1 MNKTAIVTGV
11 TGQMGSFFAEF
22 LLSQGIT
29 VIGVTRRLSVPNEE
43 NIKKIKD
50 NEKIIFELMDLGDS
64 HSINNIVEKYKP
76 DYFINCAANSFV
88 GTSWDC
94 PEQHFEYNCLGVL
107 RQLEAIRKH
116 SPSTRYI
123 NFGSSEEFGDVVTV
137 PQDENH
143 PPRARSPYGASKIA
157 ARQIIK
163 VYRESYSLYA
173 LQCWCFNYES
183 ERRGE
188 EFVTRKITKGVARI
202 QHAIKN
208 GISFEPIKLGNL
220 EAKRDWSYC
229 VDFVDGVWKM
239 LNQDANY
246 LKGDFEDFNF
256 RYQHDGQNERSKQRE
271 TQWLSKNI
279 KEYVLSSDETHSIR
293 EFVELA
299 FKSAGIEGIWIGEK
313 LETLYALPNYL
324 SDFAQLG
331 SIKLVEIDEKFYRP
345 CEVELLFGDSTKAR
359 EQLGWTPKCSF
370 GDLVKK
376 MVDSDVNDLKMSCG

>member
-50 NEKIIFELMDLGDS
+50 NKKIIFELMDLGDS

-107 RQLEAIRKH
+107 RQLEAIRKN
-116 SPSTRYI
+116 SPSTRYV
-123 NFGSSEEFGDVVTV
+123 NFGSSEEFGDVVAI
-137 PQDENH
+137 PQNEEH
-143 PPRARSPYGASKIA
+143 PARARSPYGASKIA

-163 VYRESYSLYA
+163 VYRESYNLFA

-202 QHAIKN
+202 KKAIENKT
-208 GISFEPIKLGNL
+208 SFDPICLGNINS
-220 EAKRDWSYC
+220 ARDWSYC
-229 VDFVDGVWKM
+229 PDFVEGVWLM
-239 LNQDANY
+239 LNQ
-246 LKGDFEDFNF
+246 
-256 RYQHDGQNERSKQRE
+256 E
-271 TQWLSKNI
+271 TP
-279 KEYVLSSDETHSIR
+279 KEYVLSSNETHTIR

-299 FKSAGIEGIWIGEK
+299 FWYAGLDGIWQNKTGHPE
-313 LETLYALPNYL
+313 
-324 SDFAQLG
+324 
-331 SIKLVEIDEKFYRP
+331 DEEFIVNGQIVMKINPKFYRP
-345 CEVELLFGDSTKAR
+345 AEVELLCGDSTNAR
-359 EQLGWTPKCSF
+359 AFLDWKPKTDF
-370 GDLVKK
+370 KGLIQK
-376 MVDSDVNDLKMSCG
+376 MVDSDLSDAKIGRG